1 MTTPSG
7 ETVSDPAAFVRAHTH
22 LRTVP
27 SVPGIRLHLADDV
40 YALWERTPSDAGGR
54 DVGLPFW
61 AFVWPGGVGLAR
73 FVLDH
78 PQIVAGRSVCDVAT
92 GSGLVAVAAARA
104 GAASVTAV
112 DLDAYALAAVTL
124 NAVANGVDVTV
135 RCGDAL
141 TGSGGRH
148 DVTLVGD
155 AFYDAQIADRALRCI
170 DRAHAAG
177 GRVLVGDPGRAHLP
191 RSRLRPVAAYDVPG
205 TGHLEAS
212 DVTPT
217 RVWEPV

>member
-1 MTTPSG
+1 MTPPSR

-27 SVPGIRLHLADDV
+27 SMPGIRLHLADDV
-40 YALWERTPSDAGGR
+40 FALWERTPSDAAGR

-61 AFVWPGGVGLAR
+61 AFVWPGGAGLAR
-73 FVLDH
+73 YLLDH

-112 DLDAYALAAVTL
+112 DVDAHALAAVTL

-135 RCGDAL
+135 RRGDAA
-141 TGSGGRH
+141 TASDGGH

-177 GRVLVGDPGRAHLP
+177 SRVLVGDPGRAHLP
-191 RSRLRPVAAYDVPG
+191 RSRLRPVAAYDVAC
-205 TGHLEAS
+205 TGHIEAA

-217 RVWEPV
+217 RVWEPI